1 MENVI
6 FVQCLLQFCLSSC
19 IYFPFGYAE
28 FFLEHV
34 YFIVSHFIFLN
45 IGLLHSFRYSFS
57 EVSTIFRHIFNTTL
71 LNSFLNFNKWKLFKQ
86 MEGKYRALKILTHF
100 FSQNYYIFSATFLFQ
115 NFFTPTFIICSISF
129 Y

>member
-1 MENVI
+1 MKNVI

-28 FFLEHV
+28 FFLEHA

-86 MEGKYRALKILTHF
+86 MEGKCRGLKILMHF
-100 FSQNYYIFSATFLFQ
+100 FLLKLLY
-115 NFFTPTFIICSISF
+115 FFRHGFVSKLLYSDIIICSISF